1 MFGWTDGWIDGCLE
15 FNERKTKLLTVP
27 DLEKTS
33 WPFGFLHLHST
44 IVKNIKVHIYIS
56 EKSRD
61 KVVGYEFMMA
71 NLVCYLKALIS
82 SVRSWNN
89 NLLNN
94 LYTGS
99 TCRDLLEQIVIIVN
113 VI

>member
-1 MFGWTDGWIDGCLE
+1 
-15 FNERKTKLLTVP
+15 
-27 DLEKTS
+27 
-33 WPFGFLHLHST
+33 
-44 IVKNIKVHIYIS
+44 
-56 EKSRD
+56 
-61 KVVGYEFMMA
+61 MMA